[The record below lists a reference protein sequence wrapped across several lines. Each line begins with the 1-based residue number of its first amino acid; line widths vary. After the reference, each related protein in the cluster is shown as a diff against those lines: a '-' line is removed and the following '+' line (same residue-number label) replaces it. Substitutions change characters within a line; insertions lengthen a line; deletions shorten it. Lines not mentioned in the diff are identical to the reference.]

1 MMKFRLPSAD
11 RAALPGELR
20 VEEIGRFANY
30 LFASGWVA
38 DCAGDPPARSYRFA
52 DSGQEIQA
60 EYSYHFTHET
70 DPTRTGFLDLFWVN
84 DGYRLIVGPSQPV
97 TAALADPRKPGLIRQ
112 TEIHRVEDGAFADL
126 LRQLKAAKRREAWT
140 NRIVFEILN
149 HCNDD
154 DRAGFFAVA
163 IDRIGWHAM
172 NEDVIARLAATGRD
186 ESHPDYLDF
195 LCLCISGLDARY
207 LPTELR
213 ERFVQLSAEL
223 RIGRSDR
230 RLARDVVRQLARIEP
245 DLACEFAHRMIHDL
259 DYDREAL
266 ADCMRH
272 CFPQDSQWWIHHALL
287 NEELGPEQAAD
298 ALNCAGSTAAAE
310 GRTALARLC
319 YEAAMRIAPASQS
332 PAWNAGWLRFETGDL
347 AGAAECF
354 KRITRHYTHQSLS
367 TRWPHAGN
375 LPWPLG
381 KLDAAS
387 FTLPDGV
394 TAWPRISVVTPSY
407 NQGCYI
413 GETILSVL
421 NQGYPNLQ
429 YIIVDGNSTDS
440 THEVLERYRDRIDH
454 LIIESDKGQ
463 TEAINK
469 GLRLVDGEI
478 VAWINSD
485 DVYAPGAL
493 HVAALRWLETKA
505 DLIAGVCIEHVN
517 RRMQLFN
524 KPAADDSDFN
534 APQLARIFRYWLKG
548 FYFYQPELFFSKR
561 ILDKAGLLDE
571 SLYYSMDYDLWMRF
585 AKAGGS
591 LSVVDWPFAFFR
603 KHENQ
608 KTANLVD
615 CIEEQARVRSRHHR
629 LEPGEERAHR
639 IKRLLATLG
648 RTEKPL
654 VGVLTRRMS
663 KIFSPAVQAE
673 LDRFGKAGFEFH
685 LSDDE
690 KDPRIAQADL
700 VILLAHVLEDPKTV
714 AWLREARPGRPIVAW
729 FWDNHHHLFE
739 NHETADA
746 VDVIFP
752 GHAIYG
758 EYLRGDQSLYGGHV
772 PLCVTQ
778 WARQDIAEWFKEHGG
793 GNRCPDLYGG
803 FVEYVFEPARTGF
816 LHKVMEMLPKHA
828 LTILSETNLKS
839 YFGRAEKDRFTEWC
853 RYQTSLILPL
863 RNDLSQRVF
872 DALLAGLIPLVPEEI
887 KDLDDVV
894 PRDLQESLPI
904 VRFHMKDPASAVEAQ
919 RVAVQRFAEGGQDA
933 ARARHQYALENHM
946 FASRIN
952 RILDQLTGFSSDD
965 NHSEP

>member
-1 MMKFRLPSAD
+1 MRTSMPM
-11 RAALPGELR
+11 ELR
-20 VEEIGRFANY
+20 IESMGRFGNY
-30 LFASGWVA
+30 FYAHGWQS
-38 DCAGDPPARSYRFA
+38 AGGRNAWQRLYQFSQ
-52 DSGQEIQA
+52 SGQRVKA
-60 EYSYHFTHET
+60 EYSFCHPING
-70 DPTRTGFLDLFWVN
+70 DSSRIGFLDLFWVK
-84 DGYRLIVGPSQPV
+84 DGYCEMVDPSHPV
-97 TAALADPRKPGLIRQ
+97 TGSVHEADKPSSL
-112 TEIHRVEDGAFADL
+112 TESQVDQIADDGFADL
-126 LRQLKAAKRREAWT
+126 LNQLKLAKTREAWT

-154 DRAGFFAVA
+154 NRAGFFAVA
-163 IDRIGWHAM
+163 IDDIGWHAM
-172 NEDVIARLAATGRD
+172 NEDVISRLASTKRD

-195 LCLCISGLDARY
+195 LSLSISGLDARY
-207 LPTELR
+207 LPSELR
-213 ERFVQLSAEL
+213 ERFLHRSSEFHP
-223 RIGRSDR
+223 GKSDR
-230 RLARDVVRQLARIEP
+230 RLAGDVVRQLARIEP
-245 DLACEFAHRMIHDL
+245 DLACEFAYKMVTAL
-259 DYDREAL
+259 DFDREAL
-266 ADCMRH
+266 AGCMRH

-287 NEELGPEQAAD
+287 NEELGPEQVAD

-310 GRTALARLC
+310 GRAALARLC
-319 YEAAMRIAPASQS
+319 YEAALRISPDSQS
-332 PAWNAGWLRFETGDL
+332 PAWNAGWLRFETGDI

-354 KRITRHYTHQSLS
+354 KRIGRHYTHQSLS

-381 KLDAAS
+381 KLDAAR
-387 FTLPDGV
+387 FTLPEGV
-394 TAWPRISVVTPSY
+394 IAWPRISVVTPSY

-413 GETILSVL
+413 EETILSVL

-440 THEVLERYRDRIDH
+440 TRNVLEHYRERLDH
-454 LIIESDKGQ
+454 LIIESDNGQ

-534 APQLARIFRYWLKG
+534 APQLARIFKYWLKG

-591 LSVVDWPFAFFR
+591 LSVADWPFAFFR

-615 CIEEQARVRSRHHR
+615 CIEEQARVRSRHHQ

-639 IKRLLATLG
+639 IGRLLATLG

-654 VGVLTRRMS
+654 VGVLTRRKS

-673 LDRFGKAGFEFH
+673 LDRFGKAGFEYH

-714 AWLREARPGRPIVAW
+714 AWLREARHGRPIVAW

-739 NHETADA
+739 NQETAEA

-778 WARQDIAEWFKEHGG
+778 WARQDVAEWFKEHGG
-793 GNRCPDLYGG
+793 GNRSPELYGG
-803 FVEYVFEPARTGF
+803 FVEYVFEPARTEF
-816 LHKVMEMLPKHA
+816 LHKVMAMLPQHA

-839 YFGRAEKDRFTEWC
+839 YFGRAEKDRFAEWC

-894 PRDLQESLPI
+894 PRELQESLPI
-904 VRFHMKDPASAVEAQ
+904 IRFRMKDPASAVEAY
-919 RVAVQRFAEGGQDA
+919 RLAVERFAQGGEEA
-933 ARARHQYALENHM
+933 ARARHVHALENHM

-952 RILDQLTGFSSDD
+952 LMLDRLAGFARSD
-965 NHSEP
+965 HSSEP